1 MKNEEA
7 VFGAGCFWCIESIF
21 NLIEGVNC
29 AVSGYTGGDTENPTY
44 KEICEGDTNHAEV
57 VKVTF
62 DAEVI
67 SYDEL
72 LEIFWNIHN
81 PTQLNRQGNDIGTQY
96 RSSIF
101 YRNEEQ
107 KLKAEASMEKFNASD
122 LYVDEFTTVIEPLT
136 VFWPAED
143 YHQGYFLENQTQ
155 PYCSAVVGPKI
166 AKFRDKFKQ
175 LIK

>member
-72 LEIFWNIHN
+72 LEIFGI
-81 PTQLNRQGNDIGTQY
+81 
-96 RSSIF
+96 
-101 YRNEEQ
+101 
-107 KLKAEASMEKFNASD
+107 
-122 LYVDEFTTVIEPLT
+122 FTTLLNSIVRGMI
-136 VFWPAED
+136 
-143 YHQGYFLENQTQ
+143 
-155 PYCSAVVGPKI
+155 
-166 AKFRDKFKQ
+166 
-175 LIK
+175 